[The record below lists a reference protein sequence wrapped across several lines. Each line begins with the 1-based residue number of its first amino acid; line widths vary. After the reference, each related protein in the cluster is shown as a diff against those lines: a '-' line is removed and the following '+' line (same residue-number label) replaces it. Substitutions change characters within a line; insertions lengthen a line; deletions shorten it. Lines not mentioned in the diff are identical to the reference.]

1 MTARGP
7 CMPALLL
14 ILIHIMPVAESSEMI
29 TGFVGYN
36 VTLPCS
42 YDARNYGQHDM
53 CWGRGEIPLTGGCDN
68 EIIATDGFKVTRRK
82 SHRYQ
87 LIGDLNQGDV
97 SLTIIDAEMGDSG
110 IYGCRVQIRGLFN
123 DLKTKVTLTI
133 QSAESSE
140 MITGFVGYSVTLP
153 CSYDAWNYREFHLC
167 WGRDEIPES
176 GCKNEIIVRDRR
188 KVTQRKSHRYQ
199 LIGDLKQGDASL
211 TIINAEMG
219 DSGIYGCHVKI
230 PGPFNDVKTKV
241 TLTIQSAESSEMITG
256 FVGYNVTLPC
266 SYDAW
271 IYREFRLCW
280 GRDEIPESG
289 CKNEI
294 IVRDRHKVTQR
305 KSHRYQLIG
314 DLNQGDASLTIINA
328 EMGDSG
334 IYGCLVELP
343 GPSNDV
349 KTKVTL
355 TIQIAESSEM
365 ITGFV
370 GYNVTLPCSYDA
382 KKSGQHDMCWRRGEI
397 PLTGGCGNEI
407 IATDGFNVTWR
418 KSHRYQLIG
427 DLNQGDVSLTIIDAE
442 MGDSGIYGCLVRIP
456 GWFNDQ
462 KTQVTLTIQTDIRKS
477 TVTPTIAASST
488 TQTAISV
495 TSGYYGNYST
505 GSSAANTPQGSAHA
519 DRSFLIIVPVAVIL
533 LLLLLLVLVT
543 GLWLHKRK
551 QQREARSAPEVEHQ
565 AHTSVHYG
573 NVGAHIGFHT
583 REMATENIY
592 EERDFGDYESCP

>member
-355 TIQIAESSEM
+355 TIQ
-365 ITGFV
+365 
-370 GYNVTLPCSYDA
+370 N
-382 KKSGQHDMCWRRGEI
+382 
-397 PLTGGCGNEI
+397 
-407 IATDGFNVTWR
+407 
-418 KSHRYQLIG
+418 
-427 DLNQGDVSLTIIDAE
+427 
-442 MGDSGIYGCLVRIP
+442 
-456 GWFNDQ
+456 
-462 KTQVTLTIQTDIRKS
+462 IRKS
-477 TVTPTIAASST
+477 TVTPTNAASPT